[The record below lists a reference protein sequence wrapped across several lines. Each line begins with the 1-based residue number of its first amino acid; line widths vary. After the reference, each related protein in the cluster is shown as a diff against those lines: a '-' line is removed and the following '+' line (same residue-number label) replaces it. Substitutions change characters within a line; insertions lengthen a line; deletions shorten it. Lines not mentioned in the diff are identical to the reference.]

1 MFYEVHEH
9 YITEITIFD
18 YLTYDDNEIKFLS
31 TDLCFIVFS
40 VTEPK
45 IGSGLRDHYTRSKV
59 IDRISKEVTL

>member
-1 MFYEVHEH
+1 MFYDIYNHCIN
-9 YITEITIFD
+9 YISIFD

-45 IGSGLRDHYTRSKV
+45 IGSGLRDHCTRSKV
-59 IDRISKEVTL
+59 IDRILKEVAS